1 MLKVVIMKSYNIA
14 VIKGDGIGPEVVDA
28 ALGFIAPI
36 EQKFNIKLNLHTY
49 PYCTEYWLQNDKKLG
64 FTDDVIN

>member
-1 MLKVVIMKSYNIA
+1 MKNYNIG

-28 ALGFIAPI
+28 CLMSIAPI

-49 PYCTEYWLQNDKKLG
+49 PYCT
-64 FTDDVIN
+64 